1 MTRHVPTALMQALLV
16 ASVVLSS
23 AGFAL
28 AAETP
33 YTVSSWP
40 ESGFGNH
47 RAVVH
52 VAAGADAVLAHIQW
66 RRRDRDPETRDIRVY
81 DLTTNQRVMDVVRA
95 RITRE
100 AGDIVFRP
108 ETVPGDYAVYYLPYQ
123 APQSNFDAPGD
134 YYPPADTAAAD
145 WLQRNGLP
153 PDGMM
158 SDAWLNLPRAQVLRI
173 EARSE
178 FDRLDPMEI
187 VATAEEVRD
196 LLQRTADAEY
206 LLFAEDRRY
215 PIRMPDDLPLRWVQ
229 SGPSELLQ
237 AEAQPG
243 ELYCFQLGVWAA
255 RAALE
260 DLRLDATDLRNA
272 EGAVIAA
279 DKITC
284 PNLAGTDWLGRPIS
298 KRVDVAEGRVQ
309 PLWIGVQVPP
319 DAAGAYE
326 GAFTVTPVGMAPQ
339 TVKLSLRVEGELLA
353 DGGVS
358 DLWRMS
364 RLKWLDSTLGLD
376 DDVVP
381 PFTPLQVRGDTVSC
395 LLRDVRFGPLGLPE
409 SIVSNGREVLAAPM
423 AFTVTGGRG
432 ELRLSTPRTET
443 VKQAPGVV
451 ERVTVAEGPDAD
463 LTVRCRMEAD
473 GCLMYHVTLQPR
485 RTLRLSDVELLIPQR
500 ADCAPYMMGMGK
512 RGGCRPE
519 RWSWKWHHR
528 RANNMVWLGDVDAGL
543 QLQLRPQED
552 VWEPTHLSQA
562 GFAPSWD
569 NGGKGGCDIAQEGDC
584 VRVRAYSGD
593 RVLRRGRPLELKF
606 RLLITPFK
614 PIDPNHWNWRYG
626 DVRADGTVL
635 HVHHGTPENP
645 YINYPFLTV
654 PLLTETI
661 RSVKSIT
668 TGKADFGELRYGAAG
683 NFRPQRGAAHIW
695 MTVNFDPAAG
705 SAGQARYNRPMFAVE
720 WPDAG
725 WVGFYWNIDDRGM
738 RAYVSTGPADARRYP
753 ALLSSHSPEWK
764 QGERHVVT
772 LSWGDEFA
780 IYVDGEKKA
789 AAPFRGTLDLPLD
802 KTSLILQNG
811 GFIYDAIKVTGE
823 PYKGD
828 RPLAATLDD
837 HTLLLDTFDAWEG
850 GAVTRP
856 ERSASGEGGSL
867 TGTFAALEG
876 DAGRELHLTFREVPV
891 LPRGVNLYD
900 NVGQMSNYAAELW
913 IIRSLG
919 DEIMRVADVNP
930 TQVGG
935 ATFGKEGGGYAWLRE
950 HLVSDYVPGWRQPL
964 PWLGETDAA
973 IEMQGLSR
981 WHNYY
986 IEGLNWLMGNTGL
999 DGLYLDGISYDRE
1012 ITKRVAKVMLRN
1024 DPRSRIQ
1031 CHGGDCWSPSWD
1043 PDRLVST
1050 ANSYL
1055 EHFPYLSNLW
1065 FGELYDYN
1073 MPPDYW
1079 LVEMS
1084 GIPFGLTGEMLNYQ
1098 NGGNPYRGM
1107 IFGMSGRQHPSA
1119 PGMWRFWD
1127 EFGIQ
1132 DAEWLGYWD
1141 RRCPVRTDEPSVLA
1155 TVYRKSGKSLL
1166 ALAHWPAERERR
1178 AAVAQKTSGPPTI
1191 DGRLAP
1197 GEWDAA
1203 ARLTGFTLYEA
1214 DSQAPDQTEVF
1225 VTWDERRLYVGFECA
1240 QSAGR
1245 PRAEV
1250 TSRDGH
1256 LWEDD
1261 AIELFIQPDCRADDY
1276 YQFIGNS
1283 AGAIYDSRGTADVA
1297 WDGDWTYET
1306 SMAEGSW
1313 SGELSIPLASLGI
1326 VPGAGDTT
1334 IGLNVCRD
1342 QQVPAARTSC
1352 WSPVSG
1358 SFHNTA
1364 LFGRLTLSTADPSTR
1379 ETGEQAG
1386 PRTVPVRLGID
1397 WKALGLDATK
1407 AILTAPQ
1414 IAGFQPAARFSPG
1427 DAIPIEPGKGM
1438 LLVVEGQ
1445 E

>member
-1 MTRHVPTALMQALLV
+1 MARHVSTALMQALLV
-16 ASVVLSS
+16 ASVLLSS
-23 AGFAL
+23 GGFAL
-28 AAETP
+28 AAEIP
-33 YTVSSWP
+33 YAVSSWP

-52 VAAGADAVLAHIQW
+52 VDQPADAALAHIQW
-66 RRRDRDPETRDIRVY
+66 RRRDRDPETKDVRVY
-81 DLTTNQRVMDVVRA
+81 DLATNQRVMNVLCA

-100 AGDIVFRP
+100 AGDIIFRP
-108 ETVPGDYAVYYLPYQ
+108 ETVPGDYAVYYLPYP

-134 YYPPADTAAAD
+134 YYPPQDTATTD
-145 WLQRNGLP
+145 WLQRNGLAAD
-153 PDGMM
+153 DGM
-158 SDAWLNLPRAQVLRI
+158 SDAWLSLPKAQVLRI
-173 EARSE
+173 EARTE

-187 VATAEEVRD
+187 VATDEEVLG
-196 LLQRTADAEY
+196 LLERVPDAEY
-206 LLFAEDRRY
+206 LVFPEDRRY
-215 PIRMPDDLPLRWVQ
+215 PIRMPDDLPLRWVE
-229 SGPSELLQ
+229 SGPSAILQ
-237 AEAQPG
+237 ARVQPG
-243 ELYCFQLGVWAA
+243 ELYCCQLGVWAA

-260 DLRLDATDLRNA
+260 DLKLDVTDLRNA
-272 EGAVIAA
+272 EGAVIFA

-339 TVKLSLRVEGELLA
+339 TVKLSLRIEGERLA

-381 PFTPLQVRGDTVSC
+381 PFTPLRVDGDKVSC
-395 LLRDVRFGPLGLPE
+395 LLRDVRFGPNGLPE
-409 SIVSNGREVLAAPM
+409 SILSNGREILAAPM
-423 AFTVTGGRG
+423 NLAITTNRG
-432 ELRLSTPRTET
+432 ELALSGQETET
-443 VKQAPGVV
+443 VKQAPGAV
-451 ERVTVAEGPDAD
+451 ERVTMAEGPDAD
-463 LTVRCRMEAD
+463 LTVRCKMEAD

-500 ADCAPYMMGMGK
+500 TECAPYMMGMGK
-512 RGGCRPE
+512 RGGYRPE
-519 RWSWKWHHR
+519 RWGWKWDHR

-543 QLQLRPQED
+543 QLQLRPEQD
-552 VWEPTHLSQA
+552 VWEPTHLSAA
-562 GFAPSWD
+562 GFPAAWD
-569 NGGKGGCDIAQEGDC
+569 NEGKGGCDVAQEGDC
-584 VRVRAYSGD
+584 VRVRAYTGD
-593 RVLRRGRPLELKF
+593 RLVRRGRPLELKF

-654 PLLTETI
+654 PLLTQTI
-661 RSVKSIT
+661 ESVKSIT
-668 TGKADFGELRYGAAG
+668 TGKTDFGELSYPAAG
-683 NFRPQRGAAHIW
+683 NFSPARGSLHVW

-705 SAGQARYNRPMFAVE
+705 YAGMAQYNQSMFGLD

-725 WVGFYWNIDDRGM
+725 GLGFYWNIDDRGM
-738 RAYVSTGPADARRYP
+738 RAYVASGEGESRRYP
-753 ALLSSHSPEWK
+753 VLLSSHSPEWK
-764 QGERHVVT
+764 QGEKHVVT

-780 IYVDGEKKA
+780 IYVDGQKKA
-789 AAPFRGTLDLPLD
+789 VAPYHGTLDLPLD
-802 KTSLILQNG
+802 EATLGLQNG
-811 GFIYDAIKVTGE
+811 AFIYDALKISAESYTGGRA
-823 PYKGD
+823 PV
-828 RPLAATLDD
+828 PTADD
-837 HTLLLDTFDAWEG
+837 HTLLLDTFDAWDG
-850 GAVTRP
+850 DAVTRP
-856 ERSASGEGGSL
+856 ERSAEGKGGTLKGAFAVVEGEGGR
-867 TGTFAALEG
+867 A
-876 DAGRELHLTFREVPV
+876 LHLTAREVP
-891 LPRGVNLYD
+891 LPPRGVNLYD
-900 NVGQMSNYAAELW
+900 NVGQLSNHVAEMW

-919 DEIMRVADVNP
+919 DEIMRTTDTNP
-930 TQVGG
+930 TKVGD
-935 ATFGKEGGGYAWLRE
+935 ATFGAEGGGYPWLRE
-950 HLVSDYVPGWRQPL
+950 HLVSGYLPGWRQPL

-986 IEGLNWLMGNTGL
+986 IEGLSWLMLNTGL
-999 DGLYLDGISYDRE
+999 DGLYLDGISYDRK
-1012 ITKRVAKVMLRN
+1012 ITKRVAKVMARN
-1024 DPRSRIQ
+1024 DPGSRIQ

-1050 ANSYL
+1050 ANAYL

-1098 NGGNPYRGM
+1098 TGGNPYRGM
-1107 IFGMSGRQHPSA
+1107 IYGMSGRQHPSA

-1141 RRCPVRTDEPSVLA
+1141 KRCPVTTDDPSVLA
-1155 TVYRKSGKSLL
+1155 TVYRRPDKSLI
-1166 ALAHWPAERERR
+1166 ALAHWPAQRKRPT
-1178 AAVAQKTSGPPTI
+1178 AVAQETSQAPTI
-1191 DGRLAP
+1191 DGRLSP
-1197 GEWDAA
+1197 GEWDSA
-1203 ARLTGFTLYEA
+1203 ARLTGFTLHDD
-1214 DSQAPDQTEVF
+1214 DSRAPDQTVAFLTRDQE
-1225 VTWDERRLYVGFECA
+1225 RLYVAFECA
-1240 QSAGR
+1240 QSAGK
-1245 PRAEV
+1245 PKAAI
-1250 TSRDGH
+1250 TQRDGNV
-1256 LWEDD
+1256 WEDD
-1261 AIELFIQPDCRADDY
+1261 AVELFLQPDINAGEY

-1283 AGAIYDSRGTADVA
+1283 AGAIFDARSTQNSA
-1297 WDGDWTYET
+1297 WNGDWAYKT
-1306 SMAEGSW
+1306 SIGEGSW
-1313 SGELSIPLASLGI
+1313 TGELSIPLASLGI
-1326 VPGAGDTT
+1326 VPGHGDTT
-1334 IGLNVCRD
+1334 LGLNICRD
-1342 QQVPAARTSC
+1342 QQVPAARASC

-1386 PRTVPVRLGID
+1386 PRTVPVRLSID
-1397 WKALGLDATK
+1397 WKALGLNATK
-1407 AILTAPQ
+1407 TILTAPQ

-1438 LLVVEGQ
+1438 LLVVAEGQ
-1445 E
+1445 